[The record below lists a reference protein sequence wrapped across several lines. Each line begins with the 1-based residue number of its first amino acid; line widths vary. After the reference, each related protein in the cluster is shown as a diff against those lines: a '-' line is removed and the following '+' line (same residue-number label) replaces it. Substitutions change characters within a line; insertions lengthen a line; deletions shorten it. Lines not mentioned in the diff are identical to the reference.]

1 MEFAQ
6 FTSMLINNVFDA
18 LISAHIRQTEAYI
31 QLVEAV
37 GQTPQ
42 NLIANTQNA
51 ISQEAITQFL
61 APLAN
66 ITDGQNL
73 IDADVIRINDALAL
87 PDDGRGHGEQQSGGS
102 GRSGH
107 CRGSGYTAGS
117 RETIGCKQI
126 CHITGAGSAGHPSD
140 CGRQRDNRDQANVFQ
155 LQVYVQHLQHVRPS
169 TGRFPQADYDRVP
182 GGWVGLPERRR
193 VGNFGTGRRRRCR
206 QGDGIFSA
214 YDVGPGNQAGRVRKQ
229 DADIRPGKN
238 PVQYRLHALEHL
250 IDGP

>member
-1 MEFAQ
+1 MTIARYSTMGFAQ

-18 LISAHIRQTEAYI
+18 SAHIKQTEAYI

-37 GQTPQ
+37 RQTPQ
-42 NLIANTQNA
+42 NLIANPQNA

-73 IDADVIRINDALAL
+73 IDADLIRINDALAL

-107 CRGSGYTAGS
+107 CRGGSGYTAGS

-126 CHITGAGSAGHPSD
+126 RHITGAGSAGHP
-140 CGRQRDNRDQANVFQ
+140 
-155 LQVYVQHLQHVRPS
+155 
-169 TGRFPQADYDRVP
+169 
-182 GGWVGLPERRR
+182 
-193 VGNFGTGRRRRCR
+193 
-206 QGDGIFSA
+206 
-214 YDVGPGNQAGRVRKQ
+214 
-229 DADIRPGKN
+229 
-238 PVQYRLHALEHL
+238 
-250 IDGP
+250 